1 MNFLNIMLCYYISLE
16 AVVQGVAKNDTTENQ
31 IDVEIQAKL
40 KHAPQRE
47 NSQKVNRK
55 VYRYKLQS

>member
-1 MNFLNIMLCYYISLE
+1 MLCYYISLE

-31 IDVEIQAKL
+31 IDAEIQAKL

-47 NSQKVNRK
+47 NSRKVNRK